1 MENTEGNDKKRLL
14 LVVSDDL
21 ICYIFRQ
28 LLERSGYNTVAFEKA
43 KNGVEV
49 LKNECFDIVICD
61 FDLNDGTG
69 IEFFESTK
77 DICPNRINI
86 LMTTPG
92 DLINV
97 SDDKKLNISHI
108 IEKPFPFEELLS
120 IVKKQSSERLVTG

>member
-97 SDDKKLNISHI
+97 SEVKKLNISHI